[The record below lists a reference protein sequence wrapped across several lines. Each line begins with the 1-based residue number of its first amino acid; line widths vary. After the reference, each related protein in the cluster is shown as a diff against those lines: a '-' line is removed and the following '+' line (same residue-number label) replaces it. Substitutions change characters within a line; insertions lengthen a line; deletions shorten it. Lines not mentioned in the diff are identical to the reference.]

1 MNKINN
7 IDELLEE
14 LVTGKWHPK
23 SANPI
28 ASSNYPGLNYSCGC
42 GSNHTLSITD
52 FLMIGPPAKFVF
64 ICDNDYLTGV
74 RVKGIFKQNPYELWT
89 CKKSLY
95 LEAVE
100 VFGSD

>member
-14 LVTGKWHPK
+14 LVTDKWHPK

-74 RVKGIFKQNPYELWT
+74 RVKGIFKQKPYELWT